1 MSADDA
7 VTKLNA
13 KVAYLMIALIKIQE
27 GRGRFSVDHLKH
39 AENTIEDMKEIARKA
54 LRGDSLDGF

>member
-1 MSADDA
+1 MAADNDVA
-7 VTKLNA
+7 KLNV

-27 GRGRFSVDHLKH
+27 GQGRFSIDHLKH

-54 LRGDSLDGF
+54 LRGDNLDDR